1 MVGRMKKQF
10 TTLAWVVVTSVV
22 ASTAF
27 VGCAT
32 SNDRESSHKRTA
44 GQYID
49 DKVLVQ
55 KVRSALGDNDVYKF
69 PDVKV
74 NTYKGTVQLTGFV
87 DSVEQKTKAEEIARN
102 VQGVMNVQ
110 NNITMKADT
119 ERVRGTVD
127 TRTTNSTYRSTTP
140 PPNSAP
146 IR

>member
-1 MVGRMKKQF
+1 MKRTL

-32 SNDRESSHKRTA
+32 SGDRDSHKRTA

-49 DKVLVQ
+49 DKVLAT
-55 KVRSALGDNDVYKF
+55 KVRSALGDSDIYKF

-87 DSVEQKTKAEEIARN
+87 DSMEQKTKAEQIARN
-102 VQGVMNVQ
+102 VEGVMNVQ
-110 NNITMKADT
+110 NNITMKGET
-119 ERVRGTVD
+119 ERVRGRTD
-127 TRTTNSTYRSTTP
+127 TTTQPNDTTTHPTTPSTTTP
-140 PPNSAP
+140 AP
-146 IR
+146 IK